1 MTARP
6 AMRTPGGLPGF
17 PAGRPAPTPDP
28 TPPAG
33 PEPELETQ
41 TVDDD
46 PPAAPAGPA
55 TDDAATKA
63 ARPAAPDKP
72 PAKSKRAR
80 PAARSATAAEVGEGG
95 SLRLDIE
102 LDPKAKYQAQF
113 YGLIALRRH
122 YERLV
127 FELKQDGEPTS
138 LSELFNAV
146 LLHGPATPDE
156 ARALLRELRR
166 TPPER

>member
-17 PAGRPAPTPDP
+17 PDARPAPTPDS
-28 TPPAG
+28 TQPAD

-41 TVDDD
+41 TVDDN
-46 PPAAPAGPA
+46 PGTAAAAPAGPEV
-55 TDDAATKA
+55 AAEA
-63 ARPAAPDKP
+63 AGPAAVAKP
-72 PAKSKRAR
+72 PKSKRAR
-80 PAARSATAAEVGEGG
+80 PAARSASAAEVGEERPR
-95 SLRLDIE
+95 RLDVE
-102 LDPKAKYQAQF
+102 LDAKAKYQAQF
-113 YGLIALRRH
+113 YGLVALRRH